1 MAALFTAYPDTMT
14 FHYRSLFAVALTLV
28 AGAAIAATPG
38 KTTSQPSASK
48 ADTSPLVWRGDTT
61 TADGFVDGM
70 ASAWHKAGHPRITLQ
85 PFNTVSGID
94 AVAHGT
100 ADIAGSVRGR
110 APRRGDESSL
120 VFTPVAWDALAII
133 TNPHNPVDS
142 LTLKQVHDIYYGK
155 ITNWSEVGGKDKPIN
170 VYAVA
175 SPTDGIEFS
184 LRRLL
189 FGRGNQPVA
198 APRLYLTVTALQK
211 AVALD
216 PQSLAVSTLSNA
228 YDKPKLKML
237 AINGKKPSVANVA
250 DGSYPLYTPLYL
262 VTRPAPT
269 DANATRDQPRSQ
281 RISQFLMFA
290 QSPEVAAIMHKH
302 HLVPYADA
310 QALAGHDAA
319 RIAAIAKQTGRHVY
333 HHNGPTAAP
342 GATYASR
349 VATAPTSE
357 RTQAARKHMLA
368 RRDEENAANV
378 RAQAQQA
385 RHVVVPEPE
394 AAGGKPQVTW
404 YTVSKGDTLSKIAR
418 TKSVTVDQLRDWNN
432 IDGNLIHVG
441 QRLAIHHE

>member
-38 KTTSQPSASK
+38 KTSQPSTSK
-48 ADTSPLVWRGDTT
+48 TDTSPLVWRGDTT

-120 VFTPVAWDALAII
+120 IFTPVAWDALAII

-155 ITNWSEVGGKDKPIN
+155 ITNWSEVGGKNKPIN

-189 FGRGNQPVA
+189 FG
-198 APRLYLTVTALQK
+198 
-211 AVALD
+211 
-216 PQSLAVSTLSNA
+216 
-228 YDKPKLKML
+228 
-237 AINGKKPSVANVA
+237 
-250 DGSYPLYTPLYL
+250 
-262 VTRPAPT
+262 
-269 DANATRDQPRSQ
+269 
-281 RISQFLMFA
+281 
-290 QSPEVAAIMHKH
+290 
-302 HLVPYADA
+302 
-310 QALAGHDAA
+310 
-319 RIAAIAKQTGRHVY
+319 
-333 HHNGPTAAP
+333 
-342 GATYASR
+342 
-349 VATAPTSE
+349 
-357 RTQAARKHMLA
+357 
-368 RRDEENAANV
+368 
-378 RAQAQQA
+378 
-385 RHVVVPEPE
+385 
-394 AAGGKPQVTW
+394 
-404 YTVSKGDTLSKIAR
+404 
-418 TKSVTVDQLRDWNN
+418 
-432 IDGNLIHVG
+432 
-441 QRLAIHHE
+441 